1 MKHDHGNDDGHSH
14 APVALLALPLTGTT
28 AMYVSGW
35 SAPVHQLLTG
45 LLLALVTIHVGAAV
59 WHLLVRRNPVVQAM
73 LPRRS

>member
-45 LLLALVTIHVGAAV
+45 LLLARRSICAGPIRARSLSAGNR
-59 WHLLVRRNPVVQAM
+59 RRNAS
-73 LPRRS
+73 RG